1 MLKGVDLP
9 FLGER
14 GSGETDMGGCNT
26 LYWIYFGKDV
36 LRKYK
41 SLIGYLRNN
50 VKLKIHVPVQGLD
63 VLIFNR
69 NYYKSHVFLKFG
81 SICKEYEIKSV

>member
-1 MLKGVDLP
+1 
-9 FLGER
+9 
-14 GSGETDMGGCNT
+14 MGGCNT

-41 SLIGYLRNN
+41 SLVQYLRNN
-50 VKLKIHVPVQGLD
+50 VKLKIYVPVQGLD

-69 NYYKSHVFLKFG
+69 NYYKPHIFLTIG
-81 SICKEYEIKSV
+81 SIYKEYEIKSFNRAISNQLLKVEFNMVVS